1 MEGKAAMFKLLAGI
15 DAIPLCISVQ
25 KSLELVD
32 ILAALEPTF
41 GGYNIE
47 TSPRRAALNHAR
59 TRGETDGP
67 RHSRRP
73 IGTATVIAAAIMNAC
88 KVTNRELG
96 ELRVVINGAGARNRD
111 V

>member
-47 TSPRRAALNHAR
+47 DVAAPSCFDLCAN
-59 TRGETDGP
+59 
-67 RHSRRP
+67 
-73 IGTATVIAAAIMNAC
+73 
-88 KVTNRELG
+88 
-96 ELRVVINGAGARNRD
+96 
-111 V
+111 